1 MKPDTLQ
8 IVAALLFAVAIGHT
22 FASGWILRL
31 AHHSTRHG
39 AALHLLGE
47 VECVFGLWAL
57 VLMVVMAAL
66 QGSASAVDYLEQRS
80 YVEPLFVFA
89 VMVVAATRP
98 VLALSRKVVDAAAQV
113 LPGNSAVTG
122 YFATLCLLP
131 LLGSFITEAAA
142 MTVAALVLRDR
153 LYAAGPSTRLQ
164 YATLGVLLVNV
175 SIGGTL
181 TTFAAPPV
189 LMVAGT
195 WGWDNPYMLTHF
207 GWRAALAVAVNA
219 LLATLLFRR
228 ELTQL
233 AAPAEVS
240 HEPPPVWVTL
250 VTLLFLVAVVLFAH
264 HPPVFLGLLL
274 FFIGFATAYSRYQD
288 RLIVR
293 EALLVGFFLAGLVVL
308 GGMQQWW
315 LQPMLQQMSAGM
327 VFYGTTVL
335 TAITDNAALTYL
347 ASLVEGLDEDFKRAI
362 VAGAVTGG
370 GLTVI
375 ANAPNP
381 AAFAMLKHRFA
392 GNTIKPMGLLL
403 AALGPTAVA
412 IAAFRLL

>member
-8 IVAALLFAVAIGHT
+8 IIAALVFAAAIGHT
-22 FASGWILRL
+22 FASTWLLRL
-31 AHHSTRHG
+31 AHHSKRHG

-47 VECVFGLWAL
+47 IECVFGLWAL
-57 VLMVVMAAL
+57 VLIGVMAAL
-66 QGSASAVDYLEQRS
+66 QGTSSAVDYLEQRS

-98 VLALSRKVVDAAAQV
+98 VLALSRKLVDAVARV
-113 LPGNSAVTG
+113 LPGNPAVTG

-189 LMVAGT
+189 LMVAGS
-195 WGWDNPYMLTHF
+195 WGWDNAYMMEHF
-207 GWRAALAVAVNA
+207 GWRAALAVVVNA
-219 LLATLLFRR
+219 LLTTLLFRG
-228 ELTQL
+228 ELRKL
-233 AAPAEVS
+233 AAPTKAS
-240 HEPPPVWVTL
+240 QAPPPVAVTL
-250 VTLLFLVAVVLFAH
+250 VTLLFLVAVVVFAH

-274 FFIGFATAYSRYQD
+274 FFIGFATAYPQYQD

-308 GGMQQWW
+308 GGLQQWW
-315 LQPMLQQMSAGM
+315 LQPLLQGMSAGA

-335 TAITDNAALTYL
+335 TAFTDNAALTYL
-347 ASLVEGLDEDFKRAI
+347 ASLVQGLDEDFKRAI

-392 GNTIKPMGLLL
+392 GHTITPLGLLL